1 MLPEA
6 LACGMGM
13 QDFWEATPGETGALI
28 RARRRR
34 DAYQAWLIG
43 NYVRAAVHAKRYPN
57 APQTQEEPEP
67 PRGPMSWQDQKAVLM
82 RLVERG
88 RS

>member
-43 NYVRAAVHAKRYPN
+43 SYVRAAVHAKR
-57 APQTQEEPEP
+57 
-67 PRGPMSWQDQKAVLM
+67 
-82 RLVERG
+82 
-88 RS
+88 